1 MCEKI
6 NIHLLTLLSIKSF
19 KILIQSVRFAE
30 TIARVQI
37 DRIVYVAWNYS
48 NKTKFLQLLYELYGK
63 NDAFQKINLK
73 TEKGQKAYTA
83 TK

>member
-48 NKTKFLQLLYELYGK
+48 TSK
-63 NDAFQKINLK
+63 KIK
-73 TEKGQKAYTA
+73 RQ
-83 TK
+83 

>member
-1 MCEKI
+1 
-6 NIHLLTLLSIKSF
+6 
-19 KILIQSVRFAE
+19 VRFAQ

-63 NDAFQKINLK
+63 NDAFQKINLN
-73 TEKGQKAYTA
+73 TEKGQKAIKRQNSTV
-83 TK
+83 

>member
-1 MCEKI
+1 
-6 NIHLLTLLSIKSF
+6 
-19 KILIQSVRFAE
+19 
-30 TIARVQI
+30 
-37 DRIVYVAWNYS
+37 VAWNYS